1 MLAKLLD
8 KERKKERKILLC
20 YLFTTAVRFLKNLLE
35 IYCSLCP
42 PESICLC
49 QPHVMDS
56 WQLKRTQQV
65 EISIHKGQ
73 KNGYFGKRLEID
85 KTILK
90 SVFSLQ
96 LVYKQFP

>member
-1 MLAKLLD
+1 MFAKLLD
-8 KERKKERKILLC
+8 KERKKERKISLC
-20 YLFTTAVRFLKNLLE
+20 YLFITAVRFLKNLLE

-73 KNGYFGKRLEID
+73 KNGYEID

>member
-1 MLAKLLD
+1 
-8 KERKKERKILLC
+8 
-20 YLFTTAVRFLKNLLE
+20 
-35 IYCSLCP
+35 
-42 PESICLC
+42 
-49 QPHVMDS
+49 MDS